1 MATVSGTP
9 EFSVYVS
16 LRDGREVG
24 IHKFIVNEAGP
35 LFGNTVQWDV
45 KRLAP
50 GSIIGTQLGL
60 AGQANTLTV
69 TNAGGSAR
77 TTAQALFSSGVI
89 NSWSTSSPH
98 EVYLCTF
105 HEGAVNSSARTADA

>member
-9 EFSVYVS
+9 EFSIYVS

-24 IHKFIVNEAGP
+24 VHKFLVHDNGP

-50 GSIIGTQLGL
+50 GIIIGSSLGL
-60 AGQANTLTV
+60 AGQVNPLSV

-77 TTAQALFSSGVI
+77 TTAQALFSSGAI
-89 NSWSTSSPH
+89 NSWTTSSPH

-105 HEGAVNSSARTADA
+105 HEGSVNNSARTADV